1 MPRSKIS
8 LGPTALA
15 AVRAAAEAHEL
26 TVEEVMTL
34 SRRRECVQARKRAM
48 VLLRKQGWTLP
59 RIAKVFRVD
68 HTTVLY
74 HTKNAKLDAPADPRR
89 PTLGD

>member
-8 LGPTALA
+8 LGPTALS

-26 TVEEVMTL
+26 TVEEVL
-34 SRRRECVQARKRAM
+34 APSKRRECVQARKMAM

-74 HTKNAKLDAPADPRR
+74 HTR
-89 PTLGD
+89 GDR